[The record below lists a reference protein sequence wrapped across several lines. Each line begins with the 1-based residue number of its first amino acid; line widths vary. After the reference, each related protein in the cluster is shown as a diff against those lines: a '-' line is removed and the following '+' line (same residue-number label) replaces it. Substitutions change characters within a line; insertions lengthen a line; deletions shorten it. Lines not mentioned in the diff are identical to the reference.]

1 MKNIEN
7 KTIEELAE
15 ARHSKNIFEA
25 HEEGLSFGERLADKL
40 ADFAGSWTFIII
52 FISVLLTWIVVN
64 SVLLFG
70 YAFDQ
75 YPFILLNLV
84 LSCIAAMQAPVIMM
98 SQNRQENRDRL
109 RAEHDYEVNLKSEI
123 LIEEVL
129 KRLDVIEKKQEDIL
143 QTLQRK
149 SGITQ
154 KNPENEYEINHQI

>member
-1 MKNIEN
+1 MEDIEN

-15 ARHSKNIFEA
+15 ARHSKNTFEA

-52 FISVLLTWIVVN
+52 FISVLLSWIILN
-64 SVLLFG
+64 TILLFG
-70 YAFDQ
+70 HAFDQ

-129 KRLDVIEKKQEDIL
+129 KRLDAIEKRQEDIL

-149 SGITQ
+149 SEITQ
-154 KNPENEYEINHQI
+154 KNSENEYEINHQI

>member
-1 MKNIEN
+1 MENIEN

-15 ARHSKNIFEA
+15 ARHSKNTFKV
-25 HEEGLSFGERLADKL
+25 HEGGLSFGERLADKL

-52 FISVLLTWIVVN
+52 FISVLLSWIVLN
-64 SVLLFG
+64 TILLFG
-70 YAFDQ
+70 HAFDQ

-129 KRLDVIEKKQEDIL
+129 KRLDVIEKRQEDIL
-143 QTLQRK
+143 LMLQRK
-149 SGITQ
+149 SEITQ
-154 KNPENEYEINHQI
+154 KNPENVYEINHQI